1 MVPKSSNT
9 GNLSLNINSN
19 LVNLHAV
26 AYKGTDKIQ
35 DANVLLERNEEKVSA
50 NLNMNWKSVGQLE
63 VIKVGE
69 QKRYYKMLY
78 LMCLIV

>member
-9 GNLSLNINSN
+9 GNLSLKITSN

-35 DANVLLERNEEKVSA
+35 DATVLLERSEEKVSTD
-50 NLNMNWKSVGQLE
+50 LNVSWKSVGQLE
-63 VIKVGE
+63 VIKE
-69 QKRYYKMLY
+69 
-78 LMCLIV
+78 LISKLLNN